1 MLDARLFPFSQAT
14 NTVCCVI
21 STYNSNMSELNVHY
35 HVEAIQGSLEELS
48 ARLADNITFTYGTE
62 KPENPDYHILI
73 DARPNAE
80 RIEASPNLKSVIIP
94 FAGPPAST
102 QEVLRGYPHITV
114 HNAPYNYVP
123 TAETALALMLG
134 CAKFLV
140 QGDTHL
146 RKGDWS
152 IRYSDRPQLLLQ
164 GRTAVIL
171 GYGRIGKHMAPVCK
185 ALGMNVIGLRRT
197 VQADDAADPYAEVR
211 ANSDL
216 HEVLPKSDVLLIAL
230 PQTPETTGMIG
241 AKELA
246 MLPKNAMLVNVGR
259 GPVVDEKALYDAL
272 VDGTLAAAGIDVWY
286 NYPEHGGSRTETMP
300 SQYPFHELEH
310 VILSP
315 HRAGWMGKG
324 DDSRIIFLADM
335 LNRAAKG
342 EPLPNQIDIQLGY

>member
-1 MLDARLFPFSQAT
+1 
-14 NTVCCVI
+14 
-21 STYNSNMSELNVHY
+21 MSDINVHY
-35 HVEAIQGSLEELS
+35 HVEAVQGSLEELS
-48 ARLADNITFTYGTE
+48 ARLADNITFSYGTE
-62 KPENPDYHILI
+62 KPANPDYHILI

-80 RIEASPNLKSVIIP
+80 RIEASPNLTSVIIP
-94 FAGPPAST
+94 FAGPPAAT
-102 QEVLRGYPHITV
+102 QEVLRGYPNITV

-140 QGDTHL
+140 KGDTHL
-146 RKGDWS
+146 RKGNWS

-185 ALGMNVIGLRRT
+185 ALGMNVIGLRRS
-197 VQADDAADPYAEVR
+197 VQADDAADPYADVR

-216 HEVLPKSDVLLIAL
+216 LEVLPKSDVLLIAL

-241 AKELA
+241 EKELA
-246 MLPKNAMLVNVGR
+246 LLPKNAMLINVGR
-259 GPVVDEKALYDAL
+259 GPVVDERALYDAL

-286 NYPEHGGSRTETMP
+286 NYPEHGGSRTKTMP
-300 SQYPFHELEH
+300 SQYPFHELEQ

-315 HRAGWMGKG
+315 HRAGWMGRD

-335 LNRAAKG
+335 LNRAARG